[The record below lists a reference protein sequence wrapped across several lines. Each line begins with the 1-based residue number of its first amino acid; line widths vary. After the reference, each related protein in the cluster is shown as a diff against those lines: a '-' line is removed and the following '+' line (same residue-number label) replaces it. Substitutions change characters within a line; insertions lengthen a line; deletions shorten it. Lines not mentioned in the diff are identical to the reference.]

1 MGMAYYHKND
11 ENYHGSNEIT
21 TSGHTTELY
30 NIWRKHAPPSLKQK
44 TWRRF
49 AKLVPDWFPATGSH
63 HCPKMRCC
71 TSDKVL
77 RPPGLAQNIVYE

>member
-1 MGMAYYHKND
+1 MW
-11 ENYHGSNEIT
+11 
-21 TSGHTTELY
+21 GHSTWLPVANTELY

-77 RPPGLAQNIVYE
+77 RPPDLA